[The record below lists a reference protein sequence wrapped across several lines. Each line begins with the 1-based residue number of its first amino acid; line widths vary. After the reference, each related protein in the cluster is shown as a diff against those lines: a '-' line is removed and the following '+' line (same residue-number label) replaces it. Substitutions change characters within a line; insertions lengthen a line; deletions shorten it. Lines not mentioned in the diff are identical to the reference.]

1 MKFSHL
7 SVTYI
12 TLLLLITG
20 CASNKAP
27 TLSSAAKAV
36 RVVKA
41 DPDASYQELG
51 PITATDGS
59 GCGLFGTTG
68 TYDNAVF
75 KIKALAE
82 KRGGDYVQI
91 FNLREPYFRPGCFD
105 NAYVIS
111 GTLYKKTA
119 SEIVKAKP
127 KPQTKSDM
135 SVYTKLRELKKLQ
148 TEGVITKEEFEA
160 QKALLLNSG
169 RN

>member
-12 TLLLLITG
+12 ALLLLITG

-41 DPDASYQELG
+41 DPDGSYQELG

-75 KIKALAE
+75 KIKALAA

-91 FNLREPYFRPGCFD
+91 FNLREPYFRPACFD

-111 GTLYKKTA
+111 GTLFKKTA
-119 SEIVKAKP
+119 GEIVKAKP
-127 KPQTKSDM
+127 PTKADM
-135 SVYTKLRELKKLQ
+135 SVYSKLRELKKLQ
-148 TEGVITKEEFEA
+148 TEGVITTEEFES
-160 QKALLLNSG
+160 QKKLLLNSPV
-169 RN
+169 N

>member
-1 MKFSHL
+1 MNLRHL
-7 SVTYI
+7 SVTFI
-12 TLLLLITG
+12 ALLLLITG

-41 DPDASYQELG
+41 DPDGNYQELG

-59 GCGLFGTTG
+59 GCGLFGSTG

-75 KIKALAE
+75 KIKALAA

-105 NAYVIS
+105 NAYVVS
-111 GTLYKKTA
+111 GTLFKKTA
-119 SEIVKAKP
+119 GEIVKAKP
-127 KPQTKSDM
+127 QTKSVM
-135 SVYTKLRELKKLQ
+135 SVYSKLRELKKLQ
-148 TEGVITKEEFEA
+148 TEGVITTEEFES
-160 QKALLLNSG
+160 QKK
-169 RN
+169 